1 MHKAPEVVKSSLHC
15 SPPSDERG
23 SSSDSGE
30 DEDERFYKMDHLK
43 RGKAIIFNH
52 NKFMAISGKKTPE
65 IRKGTHRDARDL
77 KHTLYNFGFDT
88 VVETDKTKE
97 DIDDILESV
106 AQAEEENNESDC
118 ILVAVLSHGS
128 KGRIRAF
135 DKKYDESDL
144 WRPFLADKCKSLI
157 GKPKIFIIQACRG
170 VAVDRGVDLD
180 DAEEDDETT
189 GEEEEEEEDDGDGRS
204 IPAHADFLI
213 VWATP
218 TGYKAARRHN
228 SGSIFIQT
236 FCKILQKY
244 GEKEDFFSLL
254 TRVNSSVAKE
264 EFKINGV
271 DRKQISCFNSMLT
284 KHMKLTKKA

>member
-1 MHKAPEVVKSSLHC
+1 ME
-15 SPPSDERG
+15 E
-23 SSSDSGE
+23 
-30 DEDERFYKMDHLK
+30 EDER
-43 RGKAIIFNH
+43 
-52 NKFMAISGKKTPE
+52 
-65 IRKGTHRDARDL
+65 RKNG
-77 KHTLYNFGFDT
+77 
-88 VVETDKTKE
+88 TKE
-97 DIDDILESV
+97 RTMKANTGKDD
-106 AQAEEENNESDC
+106 
-118 ILVAVLSHGS
+118 
-128 KGRIRAF
+128 
-135 DKKYDESDL
+135 DKEK
-144 WRPFLADKCKSLI
+144 
-157 GKPKIFIIQACRG
+157 
-170 VAVDRGVDLD
+170 V
-180 DAEEDDETT
+180 EEDKRVAIQKGKVVKTEPRFK
-189 GEEEEEEEDDGDGRS
+189 EEEEEEEDDGDGRS